1 MKKEHRD
8 TLIFVI
14 EINEKKN
21 LIIWRNEHVDEKY
34 KLKTTGFK

>member
-14 EINEKKN
+14 EINE
-21 LIIWRNEHVDEKY
+21 HVDEKY